1 MLTTEEQLVIYNA
14 FDKSITVNKISKY
27 AVSIIR
33 TLQSKNFSAYVV
45 GGAVRDLI
53 IGLKPKDFDIVT
65 DAKPYEIKT
74 IFPKSQVIG
83 RRFQLVHVKKGGDFY
98 EVSTFRSGVNKN
110 YICKPNSQKKNNHK
124 KYSTDDSEFG
134 TIHEDAFRRDLTI
147 NALYYDPV
155 KEQVYDFNGGIKDL
169 LDKRITV
176 IGPPE
181 IRFTEDPVRILRII
195 RIAAKLNFQIPSDI
209 EKHIYSKFHL
219 IKDVSKSR
227 LFDESLKMFLHGQGL
242 ASYELMRRFN
252 GLKYL
257 VHISKKNRIN
267 ETSNQLFEAM
277 LKSTDLRVKQKKY
290 VSPHFLFAVLL
301 WPNLLNH
308 VSKLEKERSVVR
320 KLMSISSKTVL
331 AKQASIISIPKR
343 YLFKIIDIWNL
354 QIPLVERRK
363 KDHQFII
370 NHPCFRAAYDLIL
383 LRETIGEKLND
394 AGRWWTEY
402 QNGNKCKQA
411 KLLDEKA
418 FNEKNYKL
426 NTHFYE

>member
-98 EVSTFRSGVNKN
+98 EVSTFRSDVSKN
-110 YICKPNSQKKNNHK
+110 YICKPNSPKKNNHK

-219 IKDVSKSR
+219 MKDVSKSR

-242 ASYELMRRFN
+242 ASYELIRRFN

>member
-155 KEQVYDFNGGIKDL
+155 KEQVHDFNGGIKDL

-242 ASYELMRRFN
+242 ASYELIRRFN

-257 VHISKKNRIN
+257 VHLSKNNRIN
-267 ETSNQLFEAM
+267 ETSNQLFEVM

-394 AGRWWTEY
+394 AGCWWTEY
-402 QNGNKCKQA
+402 QNGNKCEQA
-411 KLLDEKA
+411 KLIDEKA
-418 FNEKNYKL
+418 FNKKNYKL

>member
-98 EVSTFRSGVNKN
+98 EVSTFRSNVSKN
-110 YICKPNSQKKNNHK
+110 YICKPNSPKKNNHK

-169 LDKRITV
+169 LDKKITV

-242 ASYELMRRFN
+242 ASYELIRRFN
-252 GLKYL
+252 GLKFL

-363 KDHQFII
+363 KDHQFIT

-402 QNGNKCKQA
+402 QNGNKCEQA
-411 KLLDEKA
+411 KLLNEKA

>member
-33 TLQSKNFSAYVV
+33 ILQSKNFSAYVV

-74 IFPKSQVIG
+74 MFPKSQVIG

-98 EVSTFRSGVNKN
+98 EVSTFRSDVSKN
-110 YICKPNSQKKNNHK
+110 YICKPNSPKKNNHK
-124 KYSTDDSEFG
+124 EYSTDDSEFG

-147 NALYYDPV
+147 NALYYDPI

-176 IGPPE
+176 IGSPE

-227 LFDESLKMFLHGQGL
+227 LFDESLKIFLHGQGL
-242 ASYELMRRFN
+242 ASYELIRRFN

-257 VHISKKNRIN
+257 VHLSKNNRIN
-267 ETSNQLFEAM
+267 ETSNQLFEVM

-363 KDHQFII
+363 KDHQFIT

-402 QNGNKCKQA
+402 QNGNKCEQA
-411 KLLDEKA
+411 KLIDEKA
-418 FNEKNYKL
+418 FNKKNYKL

>member
-242 ASYELMRRFN
+242 ASYELIRRFN

>member
-98 EVSTFRSGVNKN
+98 EVSTFRSGVSKN
-110 YICKPNSQKKNNHK
+110 YIFKPNSRKKNNHK

-134 TIHEDAFRRDLTI
+134 AIHEDAFRRDLTI

-242 ASYELMRRFN
+242 ASYELIRRFN

-257 VHISKKNRIN
+257 VHLSKNNRIN
-267 ETSNQLFEAM
+267 ETSNQLFEVM

-402 QNGNKCKQA
+402 QNGNKCEQA
-411 KLLDEKA
+411 KLIDEKA
-418 FNEKNYKL
+418 FNKKNYKL

>member
-242 ASYELMRRFN
+242 ASYELIRRFN

-257 VHISKKNRIN
+257 VHLSKNNRIN
-267 ETSNQLFEAM
+267 ETSNQLFEVM

-308 VSKLEKERSVVR
+308 VSKLEKERSAVR
-320 KLMSISSKTVL
+320 KLMSVSSKTVL

-402 QNGNKCKQA
+402 QNGNKCEQA

>member
-74 IFPKSQVIG
+74 MFPKSQVIG

-98 EVSTFRSGVNKN
+98 EVSTFRSDVSKN
-110 YICKPNSQKKNNHK
+110 YICKPNSPKKNNQK

-176 IGPPE
+176 IGLPE

-242 ASYELMRRFN
+242 ASYELIRRFN

-257 VHISKKNRIN
+257 VHISKKHRIN
-267 ETSNQLFEAM
+267 ETSNQLFEVM

-402 QNGNKCKQA
+402 QNGNKCEQA

>member
-1 MLTTEEQLVIYNA
+1 MLTTQEQLVIYNA

-110 YICKPNSQKKNNHK
+110 YICKPNLQKKNNHK

-169 LDKRITV
+169 LDKRIMV

-242 ASYELMRRFN
+242 ASYELIRRFN

-257 VHISKKNRIN
+257 VHLSKNNRIN
-267 ETSNQLFEAM
+267 ETSNQLFEVM

-331 AKQASIISIPKR
+331 EKQASIISIPKR

-402 QNGNKCKQA
+402 QNGNKCEQA
-411 KLLDEKA
+411 KLIDEKA
-418 FNEKNYKL
+418 FNKKNYKL

>member
-14 FDKSITVNKISKY
+14 FDKSITVNKISKH

-65 DAKPYEIKT
+65 DAKPYEIRT
-74 IFPKSQVIG
+74 MFPKSQVIG

-98 EVSTFRSGVNKN
+98 EVSTFRSNVSKN
-110 YICKPNSQKKNNHK
+110 YICKPNSPKKNNHK

-242 ASYELMRRFN
+242 ASYELIRRFN

-363 KDHQFII
+363 KDHQFIT

-402 QNGNKCKQA
+402 QNGNKCEQA
-411 KLLDEKA
+411 KLLNEKA

>member
-1 MLTTEEQLVIYNA
+1 MLKTEEQLVIYNA

-65 DAKPYEIKT
+65 DAKPYEIRT
-74 IFPKSQVIG
+74 MFPGSQVIG

-98 EVSTFRSGVNKN
+98 EVSTFRSDVSKN
-110 YICKPNSQKKNNHK
+110 YICKPNSPKKNNHK

-242 ASYELMRRFN
+242 ASYELIRRFN

-301 WPNLLNH
+301 WPNLLNY

-383 LRETIGEKLND
+383 LRETIGEKLNN
-394 AGRWWTEY
+394 AGRWWKEY
-402 QNGNKCKQA
+402 QNGNKCEQA

>member
-1 MLTTEEQLVIYNA
+1 LLTTEEQLVIYNA

-27 AVSIIR
+27 AVSIVR
-33 TLQSKNFSAYVV
+33 TLQSKNFLAYVV

-53 IGLKPKDFDIVT
+53 IGLKPKDIDIVT

-74 IFPKSQVIG
+74 MFPKSQVIG

-98 EVSTFRSGVNKN
+98 EVSTFRSDVSKN
-110 YICKPNSQKKNNHK
+110 YICKPDSPKKNNHK

-242 ASYELMRRFN
+242 ASYELIRRFN
-252 GLKYL
+252 GLKFL

-363 KDHQFII
+363 KDHQFLI

-402 QNGNKCKQA
+402 QNGNKCEQA

>member
-1 MLTTEEQLVIYNA
+1 
-14 FDKSITVNKISKY
+14 
-27 AVSIIR
+27 
-33 TLQSKNFSAYVV
+33 
-45 GGAVRDLI
+45 
-53 IGLKPKDFDIVT
+53 
-65 DAKPYEIKT
+65 
-74 IFPKSQVIG
+74 
-83 RRFQLVHVKKGGDFY
+83 
-98 EVSTFRSGVNKN
+98 
-110 YICKPNSQKKNNHK
+110 
-124 KYSTDDSEFG
+124 
-134 TIHEDAFRRDLTI
+134 
-147 NALYYDPV
+147 
-155 KEQVYDFNGGIKDL
+155 
-169 LDKRITV
+169 
-176 IGPPE
+176 
-181 IRFTEDPVRILRII
+181 
-195 RIAAKLNFQIPSDI
+195 
-209 EKHIYSKFHL
+209 
-219 IKDVSKSR
+219 
-227 LFDESLKMFLHGQGL
+227 
-242 ASYELMRRFN
+242 
-252 GLKYL
+252 
-257 VHISKKNRIN
+257 
-267 ETSNQLFEAM
+267 M

-402 QNGNKCKQA
+402 QNGNKCEQA
-411 KLLDEKA
+411 KLIDAKV
-418 FNEKNYKL
+418 FNKKNYKL

>member
-14 FDKSITVNKISKY
+14 FDKSITVNKISKH

-98 EVSTFRSGVNKN
+98 EVSTFRSDVNKN

-155 KEQVYDFNGGIKDL
+155 EAQVYDFNGGIKDL

-242 ASYELMRRFN
+242 ASYELIRRFN

-257 VHISKKNRIN
+257 VHLSKNNRIN
-267 ETSNQLFEAM
+267 ETSNQLFEVM

-301 WPNLLNH
+301 WPNLLNY

-354 QIPLVERRK
+354 QIPLVERRA

>member
-14 FDKSITVNKISKY
+14 FDKSITVNKISKH

-53 IGLKPKDFDIVT
+53 TGLKPKDFDIVT

-74 IFPKSQVIG
+74 MFPKSQVIG

-110 YICKPNSQKKNNHK
+110 YIYKPNSQKKNNHK

-242 ASYELMRRFN
+242 ASYELIRRFN

-257 VHISKKNRIN
+257 VHLSKNNRIN
-267 ETSNQLFEAM
+267 ETSNQLFEVM

-383 LRETIGEKLND
+383 LRETISEKLND
-394 AGRWWTEY
+394 AGRWCTEY
-402 QNGNKCKQA
+402 QNRNKCEQA
-411 KLLDEKA
+411 KLIDEKA
-418 FNEKNYKL
+418 FNKKNYKL

>member
-1 MLTTEEQLVIYNA
+1 LLTTEEQLVIYNA

-33 TLQSKNFSAYVV
+33 TLQSKDFSAYVV

-74 IFPKSQVIG
+74 MFPKSQVIG

-98 EVSTFRSGVNKN
+98 EVSTFRSDVSKN
-110 YICKPNSQKKNNHK
+110 YICKPDSPKKNNHK

-242 ASYELMRRFN
+242 ASYELIRRFN
-252 GLKYL
+252 GLKFL

-363 KDHQFII
+363 KDHQFLI

-402 QNGNKCKQA
+402 QNGNKCEQA

>member
-147 NALYYDPV
+147 NAVYYDPV

-169 LDKRITV
+169 LDKRIMV

-209 EKHIYSKFHL
+209 EKHIYNKFHL

-242 ASYELMRRFN
+242 ASYELIRRFN

-257 VHISKKNRIN
+257 VHLSKNNRIN
-267 ETSNQLFEAM
+267 ETSNQLFEVM

-308 VSKLEKERSVVR
+308 VSKLEKERSVIR

-402 QNGNKCKQA
+402 QNGNKCEQA
-411 KLLDEKA
+411 KLIDEKA
-418 FNEKNYKL
+418 FNKKNYKL

>member
-27 AVSIIR
+27 AVSIVR

-53 IGLKPKDFDIVT
+53 IGLKPKDIDIVT
-65 DAKPYEIKT
+65 DAKPYEIKA

-98 EVSTFRSGVNKN
+98 EVSTFRSDVSKN
-110 YICKPNSQKKNNHK
+110 YICKPNSRKKNNQK
-124 KYSTDDSEFG
+124 KYSADDSEFG

-155 KEQVYDFNGGIKDL
+155 KEQVYDFNEGIKDL

-219 IKDVSKSR
+219 MKDVSQSR
-227 LFDESLKMFLHGQGL
+227 LFDESLKMFLYGQGL
-242 ASYELMRRFN
+242 ASYKLIRRFN

-257 VHISKKNRIN
+257 VHLSKNNRIN
-267 ETSNQLFEAM
+267 ETSNQLFEVM

-394 AGRWWTEY
+394 AGSWWTEY
-402 QNGNKCKQA
+402 QNGNKCEQA
-411 KLLDEKA
+411 KLLDEEA

>member
-1 MLTTEEQLVIYNA
+1 MVTTDEKLVIYNA
-14 FDKSITVNKISKY
+14 IDKSINVNKISKH

-33 TLQSKNFSAYVV
+33 TLQSKNFSAYIV

-53 IGLKPKDFDIVT
+53 LKLEPKDFDIVT
-65 DAKPYEIKT
+65 DAKPCEINAL
-74 IFPKSQVIG
+74 FPKSRVIG
-83 RRFQLVHVKKGGDFY
+83 RRFLLVHVKKGGAFY
-98 EVSTFRSGVNKN
+98 EVSTFRSGVSKN
-110 YICKPNSQKKNNHK
+110 YIFQSHPLKKNNRK
-124 KYSTDDSEFG
+124 KYSTGDSEFG

-147 NALYYDPV
+147 NALYYDPI
-155 KEQVYDFNGGIKDL
+155 KEQVYDFTGGVKGL
-169 LDKRITV
+169 LDKKVMI

-181 IRFTEDPVRILRII
+181 VRFTEDPVRIIRVI
-195 RIAAKLNFQIPSDI
+195 RITAKLNFQIPSDI
-209 EKHIYSKFHL
+209 ERHIFNKFDL
-219 IKDVSKSR
+219 LKDVSKSR

-242 ASYELMRRFN
+242 ASYELLRRFN
-252 GLKYL
+252 GLKYFVYL
-257 VHISKKNRIN
+257 SKKNRIN
-267 ETSNQLFEAM
+267 KNSNQLFEVM
-277 LKSTDLRVKQKKY
+277 LKSTDLRVKQKKS

-301 WPNLLNH
+301 WPSLLIQ

-331 AKQASIISIPKR
+331 TKQASIISIPKR

-354 QIPLVERRK
+354 QIPLVERRA

-402 QNGNKCKQA
+402 QKGNKCDQT
-411 KLLDEKA
+411 KLLHEKA
-418 FNEKNYKL
+418 YNEKNYKL

>member
-14 FDKSITVNKISKY
+14 FDKSITVNKISKH

-65 DAKPYEIKT
+65 DAKPYEIRT
-74 IFPKSQVIG
+74 MFPKSQVIG

-98 EVSTFRSGVNKN
+98 EVSTFRSDVSKN
-110 YICKPNSQKKNNHK
+110 YICKPNSPKKNNHK

-176 IGPPE
+176 IGSPE

-242 ASYELMRRFN
+242 ASYELIRRFN

-402 QNGNKCKQA
+402 QNGNKCEQA

>member
-169 LDKRITV
+169 LDKRIMV

-242 ASYELMRRFN
+242 ASYELIRRFN

-257 VHISKKNRIN
+257 VHLSKNNRIN
-267 ETSNQLFEAM
+267 ETSNQLFEVM

-402 QNGNKCKQA
+402 QNGNKCEQA

>member
-1 MLTTEEQLVIYNA
+1 MLTTEEKLVIYNA

-65 DAKPYEIKT
+65 DAKPYEITT

-83 RRFQLVHVKKGGDFY
+83 RRFQLVHVKKGGDSY
-98 EVSTFRSGVNKN
+98 EVSTFRSGINKN

-242 ASYELMRRFN
+242 ASYELIRRFN

-257 VHISKKNRIN
+257 VHLSKNNRIN
-267 ETSNQLFEAM
+267 ETSNQLFEVM

-402 QNGNKCKQA
+402 QNVNKCEQA

-418 FNEKNYKL
+418 FNKKNYKL

>member
-74 IFPKSQVIG
+74 MFPKSQVIG

-98 EVSTFRSGVNKN
+98 EVSTFRSIVSKN
-110 YICKPNSQKKNNHK
+110 YICKPNARKKNNHK

-242 ASYELMRRFN
+242 ASYELIRRFN

-257 VHISKKNRIN
+257 VHLSKNKRIN
-267 ETSNQLFEAM
+267 ETSNQLFEVM

-394 AGRWWTEY
+394 AGLWWTEY
-402 QNGNKCKQA
+402 QNRNKCEQA

-418 FNEKNYKL
+418 FNGKNYKL

>member
-83 RRFQLVHVKKGGDFY
+83 RRFQLVHIKKGADFY

-134 TIHEDAFRRDLTI
+134 TIHEDAYRRDLTI

-155 KEQVYDFNGGIKDL
+155 KEQVCDFNGGIKDL

-181 IRFTEDPVRILRII
+181 IRLTEDPVRILRII

-242 ASYELMRRFN
+242 ASYELIRRFN

-257 VHISKKNRIN
+257 VHLSKNNRIN
-267 ETSNQLFEAM
+267 ETSNQLFEVM

-363 KDHQFII
+363 KDHQFIT

-394 AGRWWTEY
+394 AGHWWTEY
-402 QNGNKCKQA
+402 QNGNKCEQA
-411 KLLDEKA
+411 KLIDEKA
-418 FNEKNYKL
+418 FNKKNYKL

>member
-110 YICKPNSQKKNNHK
+110 YICKSKSQKKNNHK

-155 KEQVYDFNGGIKDL
+155 KEQVYDFKGGIKDL

-242 ASYELMRRFN
+242 ASYELIRRFN

-257 VHISKKNRIN
+257 VHLSKNNRIN
-267 ETSNQLFEAM
+267 ETSNQLFEIM

-308 VSKLEKERSVVR
+308 VSKLENERSVVR

-402 QNGNKCKQA
+402 QNGNKCEQA
-411 KLLDEKA
+411 KLIDEKA
-418 FNEKNYKL
+418 FNKKNYKL

>member
-65 DAKPYEIKT
+65 DAKPYEIKAM
-74 IFPKSQVIG
+74 FPKSQVIG

-98 EVSTFRSGVNKN
+98 EVSTFRSDVSKN
-110 YICKPNSQKKNNHK
+110 YICKPNSRKKNNQK

-155 KEQVYDFNGGIKDL
+155 KEQVYDFNEGIKDL
-169 LDKRITV
+169 LDKKITV

-209 EKHIYSKFHL
+209 EKHIYRKFHL
-219 IKDVSKSR
+219 MKDVSKSR
-227 LFDESLKMFLHGQGL
+227 LFDESLKMFLYGQGL
-242 ASYELMRRFN
+242 ASYKLIRRFN

-257 VHISKKNRIN
+257 VHLSKNNRIN
-267 ETSNQLFEAM
+267 ETSNQLFEVM

-308 VSKLEKERSVVR
+308 VSKLEKERSEVR

-383 LRETIGEKLND
+383 LRETVGEKLND
-394 AGRWWTEY
+394 AGHWWTEY
-402 QNGNKCKQA
+402 QNGDKCEQA
-411 KLLDEKA
+411 KLIDGKA
-418 FNEKNYKL
+418 FHEKNYKL

>member
-98 EVSTFRSGVNKN
+98 EVSTFRSGVSKN
-110 YICKPNSQKKNNHK
+110 YICKPNSRKKNNHK

-155 KEQVYDFNGGIKDL
+155 KEQVYDFSGGIKDL
-169 LDKRITV
+169 LDKRIMV

-242 ASYELMRRFN
+242 ASYELIRRFN

-257 VHISKKNRIN
+257 VHLSKNNRIN
-267 ETSNQLFEAM
+267 ETSNQLFEVM

-402 QNGNKCKQA
+402 QNGNKCEQA
-411 KLLDEKA
+411 KLLDKKA

>member
-134 TIHEDAFRRDLTI
+134 TLHEDEVRRDLTI

-155 KEQVYDFNGGIKDL
+155 KEQVYDFNGGLKDL
-169 LDKRITV
+169 LDKRIMV

-242 ASYELMRRFN
+242 ASYELIRRFN

-257 VHISKKNRIN
+257 VHLSKNNRIN
-267 ETSNQLFEAM
+267 ETSNQLFEVM

-308 VSKLEKERSVVR
+308 VSKLEKERSVIR

-402 QNGNKCKQA
+402 QNGNKCEQA

-418 FNEKNYKL
+418 FNKKNYKL

>member
-1 MLTTEEQLVIYNA
+1 
-14 FDKSITVNKISKY
+14 
-27 AVSIIR
+27 
-33 TLQSKNFSAYVV
+33 
-45 GGAVRDLI
+45 
-53 IGLKPKDFDIVT
+53 
-65 DAKPYEIKT
+65 
-74 IFPKSQVIG
+74 
-83 RRFQLVHVKKGGDFY
+83 
-98 EVSTFRSGVNKN
+98 
-110 YICKPNSQKKNNHK
+110 
-124 KYSTDDSEFG
+124 
-134 TIHEDAFRRDLTI
+134 
-147 NALYYDPV
+147 
-155 KEQVYDFNGGIKDL
+155 
-169 LDKRITV
+169 
-176 IGPPE
+176 
-181 IRFTEDPVRILRII
+181 
-195 RIAAKLNFQIPSDI
+195 
-209 EKHIYSKFHL
+209 
-219 IKDVSKSR
+219 
-227 LFDESLKMFLHGQGL
+227 MFLHGQGL
-242 ASYELMRRFN
+242 ASYELIRRFN

-257 VHISKKNRIN
+257 VHLSKNNRIN
-267 ETSNQLFEAM
+267 ETSNQLFEVM

-402 QNGNKCKQA
+402 QNGNKCEQA

-426 NTHFYE
+426 NTHFYD

>member
-134 TIHEDAFRRDLTI
+134 TIDEDAFRRDLTI

-169 LDKRITV
+169 LDKRIMV

-242 ASYELMRRFN
+242 ASYELIRRFN

-257 VHISKKNRIN
+257 VHLSKNNRIN
-267 ETSNQLFEAM
+267 ETSNQLFEVM

-402 QNGNKCKQA
+402 QNGNKCEQA
-411 KLLDEKA
+411 KLIDEKA
-418 FNEKNYKL
+418 FNKKNYKL

>member
-242 ASYELMRRFN
+242 ASYELIRRFN

-402 QNGNKCKQA
+402 QNGNKCEQA

>member
-1 MLTTEEQLVIYNA
+1 LLTTEEQLVIYNA

-65 DAKPYEIKT
+65 DAKPYEIRT
-74 IFPKSQVIG
+74 MFPKSQVIG

-98 EVSTFRSGVNKN
+98 EVSTFRSNVSKN
-110 YICKPNSQKKNNHK
+110 YICEPNSPKKNNHK

-242 ASYELMRRFN
+242 ASYELIRRFN

-363 KDHQFII
+363 KDHQFIT

-402 QNGNKCKQA
+402 QNGNKCEQA
-411 KLLDEKA
+411 KLLDEEA

>member
-98 EVSTFRSGVNKN
+98 EVSTFRSDVSKN
-110 YICKPNSQKKNNHK
+110 YICKPNSPKKNNHK

-242 ASYELMRRFN
+242 ASYELIRRFN

-363 KDHQFII
+363 KDHQFLI

-402 QNGNKCKQA
+402 QNGNKCEQA

>member
-169 LDKRITV
+169 LDKRIMV

-195 RIAAKLNFQIPSDI
+195 RIAAKLNFQIQSDI

-242 ASYELMRRFN
+242 ASYELIRRFN

-257 VHISKKNRIN
+257 VHLSKNNRIN
-267 ETSNQLFEAM
+267 ETSNQLFEVM

-320 KLMSISSKTVL
+320 KLMRISSKTVL
-331 AKQASIISIPKR
+331 EKQASIISIPKR

-402 QNGNKCKQA
+402 QNGNKCEQA

-418 FNEKNYKL
+418 FNKKNYKL